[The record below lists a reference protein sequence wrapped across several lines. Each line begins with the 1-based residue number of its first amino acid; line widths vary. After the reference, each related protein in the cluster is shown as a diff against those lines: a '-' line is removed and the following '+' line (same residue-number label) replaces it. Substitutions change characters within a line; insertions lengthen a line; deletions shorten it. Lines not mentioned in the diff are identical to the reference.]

1 MAVFVGCIPVV
12 SIPDNTNTLD
22 ELLPWHEFAV
32 IVPPADV
39 PRLPQILRTI
49 TPAEEA
55 RMRAKLGCVWGRLWF
70 SSVYGSCFGEDPAN
84 DAFDGVLRVLAARLQ
99 TAHGDERGRGAR
111 EGVMGAVAETR
122 AKDPAMEACLAKM
135 SMGRGPR

>member
-1 MAVFVGCIPVV
+1 
-12 SIPDNTNTLD
+12 
-22 ELLPWHEFAV
+22 
-32 IVPPADV
+32 
-39 PRLPQILRTI
+39 
-49 TPAEEA
+49 
-55 RMRAKLGCVWGRLWF
+55 MRAKLGCVWGRLWF